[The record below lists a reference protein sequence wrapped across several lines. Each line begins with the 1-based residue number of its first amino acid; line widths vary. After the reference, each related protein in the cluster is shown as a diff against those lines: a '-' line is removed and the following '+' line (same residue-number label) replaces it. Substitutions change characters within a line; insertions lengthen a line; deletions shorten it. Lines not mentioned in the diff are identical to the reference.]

1 MFSTE
6 ITLKWIKPLVFT
18 FCLLP
23 FIALSYG
30 FTTDNL
36 GADPIQYLLKETGE
50 WALRLLL
57 LTLAVTP
64 IRQIFGW
71 SSLIRLRRMLGL
83 FSFFYALLHVC
94 IYITFDQSLDVVE
107 ILNDIFKR
115 PFITVG
121 MISFLL
127 MLPLALT
134 SSNAAIRYLT
144 GKKWK
149 QLHQL
154 VYLVAIGAVV
164 HFFWLAQSKA
174 NITEPA
180 IYMVILAILLLIRHP
195 PIMQKLKR

>member
-1 MFSTE
+1 MTE
-6 ITLKWIKPLVFT
+6 ITLKIIKPLVFI

-23 FIALSYG
+23 FIVLSYG
-30 FTTDNL
+30 FFTNNL
-36 GADPIQYLLKETGE
+36 GADPIQLLLKETGE

-57 LTLAVTP
+57 ATLAITP
-64 IRQIFGW
+64 IRQFFRW

-83 FSFFYALLHVC
+83 YSFFYACLHVC
-94 IYITFDQSLDVVE
+94 IYMIFDQSLD
-107 ILNDIFKR
+107 IADIINDILKR
-115 PFITVG
+115 PFIAVG
-121 MISFLL
+121 VASFLL

-134 SSNAAIRYLT
+134 SFNAAIRYIG

-174 NITEPA
+174 HIEEPVIYA
-180 IYMVILAILLLIRHP
+180 IILAALLLVRYP
-195 PIMQKLKR
+195 LMQK